1 MKMLILALLFPLSVW
16 ADGYCDLS
24 LSLGNFTASV
34 QDVTQVLPHT
44 LTLSHDE
51 NSSNCR
57 NYRLYFAK
65 GQANSYQRQAYH
77 NGNALPYNLYRTVSL
92 GNILK
97 DFGDAGVNE
106 FLTVSAPN
114 DDVNYTATWF
124 VEVKSKNTLFS
135 VPPGTYTDTLPVN
148 VYNVR
153 SNGNIDY
160 QGSRWMTLS
169 FVVPRYAEVSVVP
182 VNQPHDPASTVY
194 IMDFGD
200 MVPQEELQADL
211 RIKANVPYGMTV
223 SSLNGG
229 YLRKSPNTTQVP
241 YQIQIGSSGWF
252 TPPTWSYWLGQEFSG
267 SPQAGRRYNIKVRL
281 GNFTNLDDGDYEE
294 TITITVS
301 AY

>member
-1 MKMLILALLFPLSVW
+1 MRILVLALLFPLRAL
-16 ADGYCDLS
+16 ADGYCDVS
-24 LSLGNFTASV
+24 MSLGNFTTSI
-34 QDVTQVLPHT
+34 QDVAQVLPHT
-44 LTLSHDE
+44 MTLDHDE
-51 NSSNCR
+51 NSNNCR
-57 NYRLYFAK
+57 NYNLYFAK
-65 GQANSYQRQAYH
+65 GQANSYQRQAYQ

-97 DFGDAGVNE
+97 DYGDAGASE
-106 FLTVSAPN
+106 YLTLSAPN
-114 DDVNYTATWF
+114 SNVNYTATWY

-182 VNQPHDPASTVY
+182 VNQAHDPSSTVY
-194 IMDFGD
+194 IMDFGT

-211 RIKANVPYGMTV
+211 RVKANVPYGMTV
-223 SSLNGG
+223 SSSNGG
-229 YLRKSPNTTQVP
+229 FLRKTPNTTQVP
-241 YQIQIGSSGWF
+241 YQMQIGSSGWF
-252 TPPTWSYWLGQEFSG
+252 TPPTYAYWLGQENSG
-267 SPQAGRRYNIKVRL
+267 SSQSGRRYNIKVRL
-281 GNFTNLDDGDYEE
+281 GNFGTLDDGDYDE
-294 TITITVS
+294 TITIAVT